1 MQTTTVA
8 PPRET
13 RWILVLLM
21 ALVASFAAQM
31 AHATSGYLSTWR
43 SIYPASNSDQTSCQL
58 CHGTSTQNL
67 NPYGFDISPNCSG
80 WNNITAGINGAA
92 GDNSDGDSG
101 GYTNLEEI
109 NASTQPGWTSGPNNK
124 VYNKSGLISS
134 TTMPPATISGALD
147 PAAANVLPIA
157 EPNGPYSG
165 IAGVSV
171 TFDGS
176 GSIDPDGSITTYN
189 WIFGDGAGT
198 GTGVTPS
205 YTYSAAGTYTVTLT
219 VTDNDGDTSNPVT
232 TTAVISLP
240 NQPPVVAPFLP
251 LLLE

>member
-1 MQTTTVA
+1 MVA
-8 PPRET
+8 VSSNRRINKIAST
-13 RWILVLLM
+13 LLTGTLAIVLTHP
-21 ALVASFAAQM
+21 AQ
-31 AHATSGYLSTWR
+31 AFVDSLTQFNNTYPGSSSGDNANCL
-43 SIYPASNSDQTSCQL
+43 L
-58 CHGTSTQNL
+58 CHASDDKNTFNE
-67 NPYGFDISPNCSG
+67 YGWQFSENNESFTAVQGLPSM
-80 WNNITAGINGAA
+80 NIT
-92 GDNSDGDSG
+92 G
-101 GYTNLEEI
+101 GTTMLDEI